1 MKKVSITHLSN
12 AHGGWLRSLDFYKT
26 ELKML
31 KNRLAEIAGRN
42 TERDVTRDVERYE
55 DQLKTHNRHIDQLT
69 HDIRSNVNEAAR
81 EAETS
86 KAGYIDPRLVT
97 QHNHLEEKFEE
108 EERHI
113 SQLRHDFNQF
123 ASEWM

>member
-1 MKKVSITHLSN
+1 MKKVTISHLSN
-12 AHGGWLRSLDFYKT
+12 AHGGWLRSLDFYKS
-26 ELKML
+26 ELKILAGRL
-31 KNRLAEIAGRN
+31 KEIAGRN
-42 TERDVTRDVERYE
+42 TERDVTREVERYE
-55 DQLKTHNRHIDQLT
+55 DQLKKHNRHIDQLT
-69 HDIRSNVNEAAR
+69 HDIRANVNAAAR

-86 KAGYIDPRLVT
+86 REGMIEQKLVT
-97 QHNHLEEKFEE
+97 QHNNLEEKFEE